1 MQNKRTTSFSFFFR
15 QTDWV
20 PNVFVLFSP
29 LKSWRFNKGEK
40 MSRQGCVYPKWD
52 IDWEEGSF
60 IIWHFHHASMADA
73 TLDCQTN
80 LLMAEVL
87 NREIIGYYRC
97 IILSLNIL
105 KLYHLKKTAYQNIF
119 RCAVVY
125 QVLLYSAGQCHITA
139 MWLLFFS
146 H

>member
-1 MQNKRTTSFSFFFR
+1 
-15 QTDWV
+15 
-20 PNVFVLFSP
+20 
-29 LKSWRFNKGEK
+29 
-40 MSRQGCVYPKWD
+40 
-52 IDWEEGSF
+52 
-60 IIWHFHHASMADA
+60 MADA

-139 MWLLFFS
+139 M
-146 H
+146 